1 MQDFAAYRKTVRTAS
16 GEVAYV
22 DVGDGPVALFV
33 HGVITG
39 AYLWRN
45 VIDGVQGERR
55 CIAIDLPLHGESPA
69 GPDQDFSLPALA
81 ELVEEVCAALELG
94 AVDLV
99 GNDTGGAI
107 CQIFAARHPERIRTF
122 TLTNTDVQDQTPTP
136 GLQQLEQV
144 VASGQFVP
152 LALQALEGDLRLART
167 SVLGPGYEDPAAVS
181 DETIRTYLTPVVG
194 DEARARTLERFLRTM
209 NVDASLKS
217 VEPQLRQLTAPTLIV
232 WGTGDTFFETRA
244 AYWLRDTIPGAV
256 GVVEVPGAKLFFA
269 DERPGDLVPHL
280 LRHWAA
286 HPAVAASA

>member
-22 DVGDGPVALFV
+22 DVGEGPVALFV

-181 DETIRTYLTPVVG
+181 DETIGTFLTPVVG
-194 DEARARTLERFLRTM
+194 DEARARTLERFLKTM
-209 NVDASLKS
+209 DLDASLKS

-256 GVVEVPGAKLFFA
+256 GVVEVPGAKLFFP

>member
-16 GEVAYV
+16 GEVSYV
-22 DVGDGPVALFV
+22 DVGSGPVALFV

-39 AYLWRN
+39 AYLWRH
-45 VIDGVQGERR
+45 VIEGVQDSRR

-69 GPDQDFSLPALA
+69 RPDQDFSLGALA
-81 ELVEEVCAALELG
+81 DLIEEVCAALELG

-122 TLTNTDVQDQTPTP
+122 TLTNTDVQDQAPTP
-136 GLQQLEQV
+136 GLEQISQAI
-144 VASGQFVP
+144 ASGQFVP
-152 LALQALEGDLRLART
+152 LALQALQGDLTLART
-167 SVLGPGYEDPAAVS
+167 VVLGPGYEHPEALS
-181 DETIRTYLTPVVG
+181 EETIRTYLTPVIG
-194 DEARARTLERFLRTM
+194 DETRARTLERFLRTM
-209 NVDASLKS
+209 DVDGSLKS
-217 VEPQLRQLTAPTLIV
+217 VEPQLRRLTAPTLIV

-256 GVVEVPGAKLFFA
+256 GVVEVPGARLFFP
-269 DERPGDLVPHL
+269 DERPGDVVPHL

-286 HPAVAASA
+286 HPAMAASA

>member
-1 MQDFAAYRKTVRTAS
+1 MQDFAAYRKTVRTPS
-16 GEVAYV
+16 GDVAYV
-22 DVGDGPVALFV
+22 DVGAGPAALFV

-45 VIDGVQGERR
+45 VIEGVRHARR

-69 GPDQDFSLPALA
+69 RPDQDFSLRALA
-81 ELVEEVCAALELG
+81 DLVEEVCAALELG

-122 TLTNTDVQDQTPTP
+122 TLTNTDVQDQALTPALAQ
-136 GLQQLEQV
+136 LQQVFE
-144 VASGQFVP
+144 SGQFVP
-152 LALQALEGDLRLART
+152 LAMQALQGDLSLARN
-167 SVLGPGYEDPAAVS
+167 SVLGPGYEHPEALS

-194 DEARARTLERFLRTM
+194 DEERARTLERFVRTM
-209 NVDASLKS
+209 DVDGSLKA
-217 VEPQLRQLTAPTLIV
+217 VEAQLRQLAAPTLIV
-232 WGTGDTFFETRA
+232 WGTGDEFFETRA

-256 GVVEVPGAKLFFA
+256 EVIEVPGAKIFFP
-269 DERPGDLVPHL
+269 DERPGDLVPYL

>member
-16 GEVAYV
+16 GDVSYV
-22 DVGDGPVALFV
+22 DVGSGPVALFV

-45 VIDGVQGERR
+45 VIEGVRDERR

-69 GPDQDFSLPALA
+69 RPDQDFSAGALA
-81 ELVEEVCAALELG
+81 DLVEEVCAALGLG

-107 CQIFAARHPERIRTF
+107 CQIFSARHPERIRTL
-122 TLTNTDVQDQTPTP
+122 TLTNSDVQDQTLTP
-136 GLQQLEQV
+136 GLAQIEQV
-144 VASGQFVP
+144 LASGQFVP
-152 LALQALEGDLRLART
+152 LALQALQGDLTLART
-167 SVLGPGYEDPAAVS
+167 QILGSGYEDPSALS

-194 DEARARTLERFLRTM
+194 DEARARTLERLLLSLD
-209 NVDASLKS
+209 VDGSLKS
-217 VEPQLRQLTAPTLIV
+217 VEPQLRRLTAPTLIV
-232 WGTGDTFFETRA
+232 WGTGDELFEIRA

-256 GVVEVPGAKLFFA
+256 GVVEVPGARLFFP